1 MFERPIMTDI
11 KPVLPRTPVPS
22 LELQLAPD
30 GAAFSLHAER
40 PAHFSLVVVYRGLHC
55 PICRTQL
62 RDLESKLDAFIE
74 KGVGVIALS
83 TDSEERAARA
93 KTDWGLPRLR
103 VGYGFSLGAAREW
116 GLFLSAGR
124 GTTSIGV
131 EEPALFAE
139 PGLFLVRSDGTL
151 YFSSVQTM
159 PFARPSFADILGA
172 IDFVIAKDYP
182 ARGEVATLEDGLAA
196 F

>member
-1 MFERPIMTDI
+1 MTDI
-11 KPVLPRTPVPS
+11 KPVLPRTAVPH
-22 LELQLAPD
+22 LDLRLAPD
-30 GAAFSLHAER
+30 GTAFSLADEK
-40 PAHFSLVVVYRGLHC
+40 PQHFTLVVVYRGLHC
-55 PICRTQL
+55 PICRVQL
-62 RDLESKLDAFIE
+62 RDLENRLDAFAE

-83 TDSEERAARA
+83 TDSEERAAGA

-103 VGYGFSLGAAREW
+103 LGYGFSLNAAREW

-139 PGLFLVRSDGTL
+139 PGLFLVRPDGTL

-159 PFARPSFADILGA
+159 PFARPAFADILGA
-172 IDFVIAKDYP
+172 IDYVVAKDYP

>member
-1 MFERPIMTDI
+1 MTDI
-11 KPVLPRTPVPS
+11 EPVLPRTAVPH
-22 LELQLAPD
+22 LDLRLASD
-30 GAAFSLHAER
+30 GATFNLTDEK
-40 PAHFSLVVVYRGLHC
+40 PQHFTLVVVYRGLHC
-55 PICRTQL
+55 PICKAQL
-62 RDLESKLDAFIE
+62 RDLETKLDVFAQ

-83 TDSEERAARA
+83 TDDEERANRA
-93 KTDWGLPRLR
+93 KAEWGLPRLR
-103 VGYGFSLGAAREW
+103 VGYGFTLASAREW

-131 EEPALFAE
+131 EEPGLFAE
-139 PGLFLVRSDGTL
+139 PGLFLVRPDGTL

-172 IDFVIAKDYP
+172 IDYVIAKDYP
-182 ARGEVATLEDGLAA
+182 ARGEVATLEDGLAS

>member
-1 MFERPIMTDI
+1 MSDI
-11 KPVLPRTPVPS
+11 KPVLPRTAVPS
-22 LELQLAPD
+22 LDLRLAPD

-40 PAHFSLVVVYRGLHC
+40 PRHFTLVVVYRGLHC
-55 PICRTQL
+55 PICKVQL
-62 RDLESKLDAFIE
+62 RDLEGRLDAFAE

-83 TDSEERAARA
+83 TDTEERATRA
-93 KTDWGLPRLR
+93 KTDWSLPRLR
-103 VGYGFSLGAAREW
+103 LGYGFSLNAAREW

-139 PGLFLVRSDGTL
+139 PGLFLVRPDGTL

-159 PFARPSFADILGA
+159 PFARPAFADILGA
-172 IDFVIAKDYP
+172 IDFVVAKDYP
-182 ARGEVATLEDGLAA
+182 ARGEVATLDDGLAT